1 MASIAIYT
9 AIGGVRSEGAE
20 IRWRGGDQ
28 KVSFF
33 NFLISQFFNFSIS
46 QFANLPICQFANFS
60 MSSIPQFL
68 NLLIC

>member
-33 NFLISQFFNFSIS
+33 NFSIS
-46 QFANLPICQFANFS
+46 QFANFS
-60 MSSIPQFL
+60 ISQCLQLFL
-68 NLLIC
+68 NHF

>member
-33 NFLISQFFNFSIS
+33 NFSIS
-46 QFANLPICQFANFS
+46 QFPNLPICQFANFS
-60 MSSIPQFL
+60 ISQCLQFL
-68 NLLIC
+68 NFLICQFANLPIS